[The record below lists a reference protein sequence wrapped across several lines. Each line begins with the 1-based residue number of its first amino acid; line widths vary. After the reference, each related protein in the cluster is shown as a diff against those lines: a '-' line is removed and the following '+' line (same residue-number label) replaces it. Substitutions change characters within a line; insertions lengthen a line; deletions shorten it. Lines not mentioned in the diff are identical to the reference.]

1 MCTTYMAVASGFMIS
16 AAGNR
21 DKTPWDRPVLRGR
34 EGVFLGL
41 SGLVAVILGPKVMA
55 GRAPVTRIT
64 DPRSQVQYD
73 VGGGRV
79 AWSEL
84 KHLPGEIPYQSQ
96 PAFTHTQYGRAQTQ
110 PSEPTFQPQV
120 SSSGRSSW
128 LLGPEYELGK
138 WVSALK

>member
-64 DPRSQVQYD
+64 DPRSRVQYD
-73 VGGGRV
+73 VGGEWWAKWILRLLAPKRPWGLHGV
-79 AWSEL
+79 
-84 KHLPGEIPYQSQ
+84 
-96 PAFTHTQYGRAQTQ
+96 
-110 PSEPTFQPQV
+110 V
-120 SSSGRSSW
+120 S
-128 LLGPEYELGK
+128 LLRFHI
-138 WVSALK
+138 S